1 MRQCLCFVIY
11 KYQLSLK
18 CLSPLQL
25 LLRLWVPGKEKEKEE
40 EEEEEEQKN
49 SCKRIAKDNVS
60 MQHLETC
67 LLITK
72 SDRVLCHVNMF

>member
-40 EEEEEEQKN
+40 EEEDDDEEEQKH
-49 SCKRIAKDNVS
+49 SCKGDQWRTNVHPCS
-60 MQHLETC
+60 SK
-67 LLITK
+67 LLMPG
-72 SDRVLCHVNMF
+72 SL

>member
-11 KYQLSLK
+11 KYQLSLN

-40 EEEEEEQKN
+40 EEEQKTAARETN
-49 SCKRIAKDNVS
+49 GVQMSIPAVASC
-60 MQHLETC
+60 
-67 LLITK
+67 
-72 SDRVLCHVNMF
+72 

>member
-25 LLRLWVPGKEKEKEE
+25 LLRLWVPGKEKEKEK
-40 EEEEEEQKN
+40 EEEEEQKN
-49 SCKRIAKDNVS
+49 SCKRDQWHTNVHPCS
-60 MQHLETC
+60 SK
-67 LLITK
+67 LLMPG
-72 SDRVLCHVNMF
+72 SL

>member
-25 LLRLWVPGKEKEKEE
+25 LLRLWVPRKQKEK
-40 EEEEEEQKN
+40 EEEEEQKN
-49 SCKRIAKDNVS
+49 SCKRDQWRTNVHPCS
-60 MQHLETC
+60 SK
-67 LLITK
+67 LLMPG
-72 SDRVLCHVNMF
+72 SL